1 MRILLA
7 HNSTYYPSQGGG
19 DKSNRLLME
28 ALAARGH
35 AVEVVTRLETFGEE
49 QHRRFLSELGARG
62 VVPEGIEDA
71 AVRFELSGVA
81 VHTLTRDPNIRGY
94 FTRQIGRFDPEVIL
108 LSTDDPGQ
116 LLLGPA
122 LEAPRA
128 RVIFLVRASIAL
140 PFGPDSSAESVVKTN
155 RLREVDAIVGV
166 SEYVARYVREH
177 GRMDATHVPISLME
191 PGVPE
196 LLGNFDNPFVVMVNP
211 CAVKGITIFLG
222 LADRM
227 PNVRFAA
234 VASWGTSEEELA
246 ALRAR
251 PNVTLLDRA
260 DDIDEILKLTRV
272 LVVPSIWNEARAR
285 VVLEGMSRGVPVM
298 ASDVGGLPE
307 AKMGVEY
314 LIPVNPITRYG
325 PGLDSRM
332 VPIAEIPPQDVEP
345 WHAALRRLLDDQAH
359 YDDVAKRSREA
370 ALHYL
375 DTLTAAPF
383 EQLLTATV
391 RKPRI
396 PAPAPGRLSPEKQRL
411 LALRI
416 RQKSWFPNCRSRL
429 FCFPYAGAGLLWCHG
444 WNACPVLL
452 PGREAR
458 LAEAPSEEMGAL
470 VATLEEVITPLL
482 GEPYA
487 FFGHSMGAGI
497 AFELTHALR
506 RAGKRLPGALI
517 VSSAK
522 APRLRTA
529 LPDPDD
535 SELLAQVERL
545 GGAPAGAAADPD
557 WMRVVFPALRADT
570 RLYRRYQPGPR
581 SKLEVPIYAYCGDA
595 DPTLH
600 ADEME
605 GWGEETSADFR
616 LRVFRGGHFY
626 FRESTDA
633 LLRALEDDQAGVTGP
648 SSSTVS

>member
-35 AVEVVTRLETFGEE
+35 AVEVVTRVETFGED
-49 QHRRFLSELGARG
+49 QHQRFLSELDARG
-62 VVPEGIEDA
+62 VVPVGADDA
-71 AVRFELSGVA
+71 AVRFELTGVA

-94 FTRQIGRFDPEVIL
+94 FTRQIAHFDPDVIL

-128 RVIFLVRASIAL
+128 RVVFLARASIAL
-140 PFGPDSSAESVVKTN
+140 PFGPDSSADSAAKTG

-166 SEYVARYVREH
+166 SEYVARYVREY
-177 GRMDATHVPISLME
+177 GGMDAVHVPISLME
-191 PGVPE
+191 PGVPAC
-196 LLGNFDNPFVVMVNP
+196 LGNFDNPFVVMINP
-211 CAVKGITIFLG
+211 CAVKGITIFLA
-222 LADRM
+222 LADLM
-227 PNVRFAA
+227 PDVRFAA
-234 VASWGTSEEELA
+234 VPSWGTSQEELA
-246 ALRAR
+246 ALQAR
-251 PNVTLLDRA
+251 PNMTLLDRA

-285 VVLEGMSRGVPVM
+285 VVLEGMSRAVPVI

-314 LIPVNPITRYG
+314 LVPVSPITNYQA
-325 PGLDSRM
+325 GLDSRM
-332 VPIAEIPPQDVEP
+332 VPIAEIPPQNIEP
-345 WHAALRRLLDDQAH
+345 WHAALGRLLDDRTH
-359 YDDVAKRSREA
+359 YEDVAKRSREA

-383 EQLLTATV
+383 EKLLASTV
-391 RKPRI
+391 RRPRVSA
-396 PAPAPGRLSPEKQRL
+396 PAPARLSPEKQRL
-411 LALRI
+411 LALRV

-458 LAEAPSEEMGAL
+458 LAEAPIAEMGTL
-470 VATLEEVITPLL
+470 IATLEEVITPLL

-506 RAGKRLPGALI
+506 RAGKRLPSALI

-522 APRLRTA
+522 APRLRTV
-529 LPDPDD
+529 LPDPED
-535 SELLAQVERL
+535 SELLAQIERL
-545 GGAPAGAAADPD
+545 GGAPAGAAADPV

-570 RLYRRYQPGPR
+570 QLYRRYQPGAHP
-581 SKLEVPIYAYCGDA
+581 KLDIPIYAYCGDD
-595 DPTLH
+595 DPNLRPE
-600 ADEME
+600 EMDP
-605 GWGEETSADFR
+605 WREETSVHFR
-616 LRVFRGGHFY
+616 MRLFRGGHFY
-626 FRESTDA
+626 FRDSTDA
-633 LLRALEDDQAGVTGP
+633 LLRALEEDQAGVTGP